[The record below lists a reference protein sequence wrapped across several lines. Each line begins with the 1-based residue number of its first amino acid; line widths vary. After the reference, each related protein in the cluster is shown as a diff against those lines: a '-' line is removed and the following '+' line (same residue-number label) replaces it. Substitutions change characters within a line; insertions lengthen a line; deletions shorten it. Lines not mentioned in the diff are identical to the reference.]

1 MNVRGLYL
9 CLAPVVLLA
18 ACNGGAGEKQG
29 EGETPDAATQAAQNE
44 NLATDPDLSGSDE
57 AGAAISGTGNQ
68 GVPKIDTSPEAV
80 EAARSRAAEMVG
92 GRSALKP
99 APQAKRLDAGAPDTS
114 AMVQA
119 ARAVQQP
126 GGRNCFESVN
136 YSTAWAAKLPAEFPV
151 YPRANTMEAAGS
163 DEGACA
169 VRAVTFR
176 TGVPLSEVLAFYNT
190 RASAAGF
197 RVEHVVKEGDN
208 VLSAIKGD
216 SAVVV
221 YARQLPS
228 NVTEIDLVTSKQ

>member
-1 MNVRGLYL
+1 MNLRGFTL

-18 ACNGGAGEKQG
+18 GCSRQTSE
-29 EGETPDAATQAAQNE
+29 DANDSGTLDPATEAAQNE
-44 NLATDPDLSGSDE
+44 NLATDPDLAGSNE
-57 AGAAISGTGNQ
+57 AGAALSGTGNQ
-68 GVPKIDTSPEAV
+68 GVPQIDTSAKAV
-80 EAARSRAAEMVG
+80 EAARSRAAELVG

-99 APQAKRLDAGAPDTS
+99 APQAKRLADGAPDTT

-136 YSTAWAAKLPAEFPV
+136 YSTGWAAKLPAEFPV

-176 TGVPLSEVLAFYNT
+176 TGVPMSEVLAFYNT
-190 RASAAGF
+190 RAGSAGY
-197 RVEHVVKEGDN
+197 RVEHVVKGGDN
-208 VLSAIKGD
+208 VLSGLKGD

-221 YARQLPS
+221 YARQLPG
-228 NVTEIDLVTSKQ
+228 NVTEIDLVTSQQ